1 MSRPSC
7 LENGWRLEAGGWS
20 KNRSPEPRAQSPEP
34 RRDRERAD
42 ALLAPASSPQPPAAR
57 SALGSALRI
66 DEHAA
71 IAALVFRRIQRAI
84 GETDDGIVRRR
95 RARVLRC
102 RADTHTHPRR
112 LGRCCVSDLQRVDLA
127 YDSRCDLLRFFRT
140 AIDEHRDDLLA
151 AVTRDEIARTR
162 SYRRAH
168 CGRDAT
174 KALVARL
181 VAVMIVVQLEMVDV
195 DHDDRDRMMR
205 RYRVLP
211 RFAHAHI
218 ERLSIEQSRE
228 PVE

>member
-20 KNRSPEPRAQSPEP
+20 KNRSPEPRAQSPEPRAQSPEP

-95 RARVLRC
+95 R
-102 RADTHTHPRR
+102 
-112 LGRCCVSDLQRVDLA
+112 
-127 YDSRCDLLRFFRT
+127 
-140 AIDEHRDDLLA
+140 
-151 AVTRDEIARTR
+151 
-162 SYRRAH
+162 
-168 CGRDAT
+168 
-174 KALVARL
+174 
-181 VAVMIVVQLEMVDV
+181 
-195 DHDDRDRMMR
+195 
-205 RYRVLP
+205 
-211 RFAHAHI
+211 
-218 ERLSIEQSRE
+218 
-228 PVE
+228 